1 MSRCECCDSIIEHE
15 ARYLV
20 AHYDNA
26 PVGMGMSRSDII
38 DELRDALERL
48 DEERE
53 STITPTLFELRDGK
67 VVVAESKPT
76 V

>member
-26 PVGMGMSRSDII
+26 PVGMGMTRAQMI
-38 DELRDALERL
+38 DELRDALQRL
-48 DEERE
+48 DDERE
-53 STITPTLFELRDGK
+53 EKIVKREVP
-67 VVVAESKPT
+67 A
-76 V
+76 